1 MWTGPHLTRICCSSD
16 VHVDIGHPSDYKCWY
31 HHHPLLM
38 IILILNRTRICMCL
52 VNLSNIVF
60 ALSIWFLLKDQ
71 NMLFHCEKDRVWYLF
86 CFLLLNR
93 RKKHA
98 IHSSDTTSS
107 DEERFE
113 RRKSKSMARARNR
126 YHVTLGL

>member
-1 MWTGPHLTRICCSSD
+1 MWTGPHLTRICCSTD
-16 VHVDIGHPSDYKCWY
+16 VHVDIGHPSDCKCWY

-86 CFLLLNR
+86 CHLNR